1 MTDIKE
7 EVMKENGIFDK
18 IFIQFIKE
26 TATSQFILDMM
37 ERKVYT
43 GSELW
48 LNQNYLKDLIKKS
61 FQEGK
66 SQREK
71 EILEIIDNE
80 IDHYE
85 PYRLIT
91 DSLEAKEVRKALEK
105 VKSKIKGVKLK

>member
-71 EILEIIDNE
+71 EILEIIE
-80 IDHYE
+80 IEY
-85 PYRLIT
+85 PNLI
-91 DSLEAKEVRKALEK
+91 DDKDRYNFIKWKQEL
-105 VKSKIKGVKLK
+105 KSKIK

>member
-71 EILEIIDNE
+71 EILEIIE
-80 IDHYE
+80 IEY
-85 PYRLIT
+85 PNLI
-91 DSLEAKEVRKALEK
+91 DDKDRYNFIKWKQEL
-105 VKSKIKGVKLK
+105 KSKIKGEGK

>member
-71 EILEIIDNE
+71 EILEIIE
-80 IDHYE
+80 IEY
-85 PYRLIT
+85 PNLI
-91 DSLEAKEVRKALEK
+91 DDKDRYNFIKWKQEL
-105 VKSKIKGVKLK
+105 KSKIKRDEGK

>member
-71 EILEIIDNE
+71 EILEIIEMEYPDL
-80 IDHYE
+80 IDKDRYNFIKWKQE
-85 PYRLIT
+85 L
-91 DSLEAKEVRKALEK
+91 
-105 VKSKIKGVKLK
+105 KSKIKGDEGK